1 MPVAQLPAI
10 WVGTLIKNFPMA
22 LLWNLFAAGP
32 VSRLVFGRFFSHV
45 GMHDRESDGSLVPDA
60 RSGLVPEY
68 VEADSRD

>member
-32 VSRLVFGRFFSHV
+32 ISRLVFAKCFTHV
-45 GMHDRESDGSLVPDA
+45 GEPKDEKDADTASLQAESGS
-60 RSGLVPEY
+60 EM
-68 VEADSRD
+68 